1 MPMTERQWMLPA
13 LATSIVVLSS
23 ALTLGVGQTGSAPA
37 AAAVAPPAPYGT
49 LPSERQ
55 VRWHELETYA
65 FLHFTTNTFTDKEWG
80 YGDEQ
85 PSIFNPTA
93 FDADKIVTALKA
105 AGMRGVIL
113 TAKHH
118 DGFCLWPTKTTKHSV
133 ASSSWKN
140 GQGDVVKEL
149 AEAARK
155 QGLEFGVY
163 LSPWDRNHPQYGQRE
178 YVQVYRAQLRELLSN
193 YGPIFEVWHDGANGG
208 DGYYGGAREK
218 RTIDRRTYYEWPTTW
233 AIVRKLQP
241 NAVIFS
247 DVGPDVR
254 WIGNEKGIAGDTSWA
269 TFSPVG
275 PDGGAAAPGFIK
287 EAESPVGHRD
297 GSQWIPAECD
307 VSIRPGWFWHAA
319 ESSKVKTAAQ
329 LVDLYYQSVGRGCS
343 LLLNVPPDRRGLLDA
358 NDIASLARFGE
369 VMNATFKTDLAANAT
384 LIPSNVRGG
393 KTTAGAGPFAA
404 RNLIDGDRGTYWA
417 TDDNVKTPELIVD
430 FNGSKTFSVVRLRE
444 NIRLGQRIEAFA
456 LDAWTG
462 GDWKE
467 FATATSIGPSRLI
480 RLATPLTTSRLRLRI
495 TKAPV
500 APALAEF
507 GVYLEPQSR

>member
-1 MPMTERQWMLPA
+1 MPKTDRKWMFPA
-13 LATSIVVLSS
+13 LATSIVALAS
-23 ALTLGVGQTGSAPA
+23 ALTFGQGGAAPA
-37 AAAVAPPAPYGT
+37 AVEPPAPHGT

-80 YGDEQ
+80 FGDEQ

-93 FDADKIVTALKA
+93 FDADKIITALKA

-133 ASSSWKN
+133 ASSLWKN
-140 GQGDVVKEL
+140 GQGDVVKEV
-149 AEAARK
+149 ADAARK

-178 YVQVYRAQLRELLSN
+178 YVQVYRAQLRELLTN

-208 DGYYGGAREK
+208 DGYYGGARDK
-218 RTIDRRTYYEWPTTW
+218 RTIDRRTYYDWPGTW
-233 AIVRKLQP
+233 SIVRKLQP

-254 WIGNEKGIAGDTSWA
+254 WVGNEKGAAGETSWA
-269 TFSPVG
+269 TYQPVG
-275 PDGGAAAPGFIK
+275 EDGGAPAPGFIK
-287 EAESPVGHRD
+287 TADAPVGHRD

-319 ESSKVKTAAQ
+319 ESSKVKTPAQ

-343 LLLNVPPDRRGLLDA
+343 LLLNVPPDRRGLLDD
-358 NDIASLARFGE
+358 NDIASLARYGE
-369 VMNATFKTDLAANAT
+369 MIAATFKTNLAADAT
-384 LIPSNVRGG
+384 LLPSNVRGG
-393 KTTAGAGPFAA
+393 KTTAAAGPFSA
-404 RNLIDGDRGTYWA
+404 RNLIDGDRSTYWA
-417 TDDNVKTPELIVD
+417 TDDKVKTPELIID
-430 FNGSKTFSVVRLRE
+430 FNGTKGFSVVRLRE
-444 NIRLGQRIEAFA
+444 NIRLGQRVEAFG
-456 LDAWTG
+456 LDAWSNG
-462 GDWKE
+462 EWRE
-467 FATATSIGPSRLI
+467 IATATSIGPSRLI
-480 RLATPLTTSRLRLRI
+480 RLPTPVVTNRLRLRI
-495 TKAPV
+495 TKSPV
-500 APALAEF
+500 APAISEL
-507 GVYLEPQSR
+507 GVYLEGR

>member
-1 MPMTERQWMLPA
+1 MLPA
-13 LATSIVVLSS
+13 LATSIVALSS
-23 ALTLGVGQTGSAPA
+23 ALTLGLGQGGPPRAF
-37 AAAVAPPAPYGT
+37 VAPPAPYGT

-105 AGMRGVIL
+105 GGMRGVIL

-133 ASSSWKN
+133 ASSPWKN
-140 GQGDVVKEL
+140 GQGDIVKEL

-178 YVQVYRAQLRELLSN
+178 YVQVYRAQLRELLTN

-218 RTIDRRTYYEWPTTW
+218 RTIDRRTYYDWPTTW
-233 AIVRKLQP
+233 ALVRKLQP

-254 WIGNEKGIAGDTSWA
+254 WVGNEKGIAGETSWA
-269 TFSPVG
+269 TYQPVG
-275 PDGGAAAPGFIK
+275 EDGGAPAPGFIK
-287 EAESPVGHRD
+287 TADAPVGHRN
-297 GSQWIPAECD
+297 GTQWIPAECD

-319 ESSKVKTAAQ
+319 ENSKVKTAEQ

-343 LLLNVPPDRRGLLDA
+343 LLLNIPPDRRGLLD
-358 NDIASLARFGE
+358 DVDVASLTRFGE
-369 VMNATFKTDLAANAT
+369 LMNATFKNNLAASA
-384 LIPSNVRGG
+384 IFMPSNVRGG
-393 KTTAGAGPFAA
+393 TTTTTSDGTGGRVTSTDGPFDAHT
-404 RNLIDGDRGTYWA
+404 LIDGDRATYWA
-417 TDDNVKTPELIVD
+417 TDDKYTTPWLVVD
-430 FNGSKTFSVVRLRE
+430 FRSSKTFSVVRLRE
-444 NIRLGQRIEAFA
+444 AIRLGQRVEAFA
-456 LDAWTG
+456 LDAYTNG
-462 GDWKE
+462 EWKE

-480 RLATPLTTSRLRLRI
+480 RLATPLTTNRIRLRI
-495 TKAPV
+495 TKAAV
-500 APALAEF
+500 SPAIAEL
-507 GVYLEPQSR
+507 GVYLEGR

>member
-1 MPMTERQWMLPA
+1 MPTTARKSMLPT
-13 LATSIVVLSS
+13 LVTSIVVLAS
-23 ALTLGVGQTGSAPA
+23 ALTLGQAGPAPVAAPA
-37 AAAVAPPAPYGT
+37 PHGV

-80 YGDEQ
+80 FGDEQ

-93 FDADKIVTALKA
+93 FDADRIVTALKA

-133 ASSSWKN
+133 ASSPWKN

-149 AEAARK
+149 ADAARK

-163 LSPWDRNHPQYGQRE
+163 LSPWDRNQAQYGRPE
-178 YVQVYRAQLRELLSN
+178 YVQVYRAQLRELLTN

-218 RTIDRRTYYEWPTTW
+218 RTIDRRTYYDWPTTW

-254 WIGNEKGIAGDTSWA
+254 WVGNEKGIAGETSWA
-269 TFSPVG
+269 TYQPVG
-275 PDGGAAAPGFIK
+275 EDGGPPAPGFIK
-287 EAESPVGHRD
+287 TGDAPVGHRN
-297 GSQWIPAECD
+297 GTQWIPAECD

-319 ESSKVKTAAQ
+319 ENSRVKTAAQ

-343 LLLNVPPDRRGLLDA
+343 LLLNVPPDRRGLLDD
-358 NDIASLARFGE
+358 NDVASLARFGE
-369 VMNATFKTDLAANAT
+369 LMNATFKVNLAADAT

-393 KTTAGAGPFAA
+393 KTTAASGPFAA
-404 RNLIDGDRGTYWA
+404 RNLIDGDRATYWA
-417 TDDNVKTPELIVD
+417 TDDSVKTAELIVD
-430 FNGSKTFSVVRLRE
+430 FNGTKTFSVVRLRE
-444 NIRLGQRIEAFA
+444 NIRLGQRVEAFA
-456 LDAWTG
+456 LDAWTN

-480 RLATPLTTSRLRLRI
+480 RLATPQTTSGLRLRI

-500 APALAEF
+500 APALSEF
-507 GVYLEPQSR
+507 GVYLEPQAR

>member
-1 MPMTERQWMLPA
+1 MPMTQRQWMLPA

-23 ALTLGVGQTGSAPA
+23 ALTLGQAGQAP
-37 AAAVAPPAPYGT
+37 AAVAPPAPYGT

-133 ASSSWKN
+133 ASSAWKN

-178 YVQVYRAQLRELLSN
+178 YVQVYRAQLRELLTD

-218 RTIDRRTYYEWPTTW
+218 RTIDRRTYYDWPTTW
-233 AIVRKLQP
+233 GMVRKLQP

-254 WIGNEKGIAGDTSWA
+254 WVGNEKGIAGETSWA

-275 PDGGAAAPGFIK
+275 SDGGAPAPGFIK
-287 EAESPVGHRD
+287 EAESPVGHRG

-319 ESSKVKTAAQ
+319 ENSKVKTAAQ

-343 LLLNVPPDRRGLLDA
+343 LLLNVPPDRRGLLDD
-358 NDIASLARFGE
+358 NDVASLARFGE
-369 VMNATFKTDLAANAT
+369 VIAATFKTNLATGAT
-384 LIPSNVRGG
+384 LLPSNVRGG
-393 KTTAGAGPFAA
+393 KTTATAGPFSAH
-404 RNLIDGDRGTYWA
+404 NLIDGDRGTYWA
-417 TDDNVKTPELIVD
+417 TDDNIKTPELIID
-430 FNGSKTFSVVRLRE
+430 FHGSKTFSVVRLRE
-444 NIRLGQRIEAFA
+444 AIRLGQRVEAFA
-456 LDAWTG
+456 LDAYAN

-467 FATATSIGPSRLI
+467 VATGTSIGPSRLI
-480 RLATPLTTSRLRLRI
+480 RLATPVTTGRLRLRI

-500 APALAEF
+500 APALAEL
-507 GVYLEPQSR
+507 GVYLESQAR

>member
-1 MPMTERQWMLPA
+1 MLPA
-13 LATSIVVLSS
+13 LATSIVALAS
-23 ALTLGVGQTGSAPA
+23 ALTLGQAGPTPAPA
-37 AAAVAPPAPYGT
+37 AVAAPAPYGT

-80 YGDEQ
+80 FGDEQ
-85 PSIFNPTA
+85 PSIFNPTS
-93 FDADKIVTALKA
+93 FDADKIVTTLKA
-105 AGMRGVIL
+105 GGMRGVIL

-133 ASSSWKN
+133 ANSPWKN

-149 AEAARK
+149 ADAARK

-163 LSPWDRNHPQYGQRE
+163 LSPWDRHHPQYGQRE
-178 YVQVYRAQLRELLSN
+178 YVQVYRAQLRELLMN

-218 RTIDRRTYYEWPTTW
+218 RTIDRRTYYDWPTTW
-233 AIVRKLQP
+233 GIVRKLQP
-241 NAVIFS
+241 GAVIFS

-254 WIGNEKGIAGDTSWA
+254 WVGNEKGIAGETSWA
-269 TFSPVG
+269 TYQPVG
-275 PDGGAAAPGFIK
+275 SDGGPPAPGFIK
-287 EAESPVGHRD
+287 EADAPIGHRT

-319 ESSKVKTAAQ
+319 ENSKVKTAAQ

-343 LLLNVPPDRRGLLDA
+343 LLLNVPPDRRGLIDDPDA
-358 NDIASLARFGE
+358 ASLARFGE
-369 VMNATFKTDLAANAT
+369 VIAATFKVNLAADAK
-384 LIPSNVRGG
+384 LLPSNVRG
-393 KTTAGAGPFAA
+393 AGFEAA
-404 RNLIDGDRGTYWA
+404 RLIDGDRNTYWA
-417 TDDNVKTPELIVD
+417 TSDNVKTPELIVD
-430 FNGSKTFSVVRLRE
+430 FAGSKTFSVVRLRE
-444 NIRLGQRIEAFA
+444 AIRLGQRVEAFA

-467 FATATSIGPSRLI
+467 IATATSIGPSRLI
-480 RLATPLTTSRLRLRI
+480 RLTTPLTTSRLRLRI

-500 APALAEF
+500 APALAEL
-507 GVYLEPQSR
+507 GVYLEGR